1 MAAPY
6 PDGGPSDSSPHRK
19 LASNHKAQASS
30 VDKTEAWP
38 SAVIGLQ
45 AALVPVVQAVYAPV
59 ASVVKQVVTVL
70 AVSVLTVLVLT
81 VSVLAV
87 LVAAS
92 LFHQS
97 VVTGWVASA

>member
-30 VDKTEAWP
+30 ADKTEAWP
-38 SAVIGLQ
+38 SAVIALKV
-45 AALVPVVQAVYAPV
+45 ALVPVRQAVYAPA
-59 ASVVKQVVTVL
+59 ASVAKQAAL
-70 AVSVLTVLVLT
+70 VLV